1 MIYVDKGTLG
11 MILEIYLA
19 SYVTYYNYNNNIVF
33 NSDSLLKLSLHY
45 IIQVTLLLF
54 PISRDMGYAIPS
66 EKGMLTR
73 TFYRKGEGGDGTR
86 ESLR

>member
-45 IIQVTLLLF
+45 II
-54 PISRDMGYAIPS
+54 
-66 EKGMLTR
+66 
-73 TFYRKGEGGDGTR
+73 
-86 ESLR
+86 